1 MNAPP
6 MNVIRFDHVTLAHG
20 KRKILSDVSLS
31 VPDGAFVGLLG
42 ANGAGKTTLLRA
54 ILGLMKPQAGRI
66 TVLGREPRR
75 GNPLI
80 GYLPQM
86 RRLTPPPGLTGHD
99 LVLGAVS
106 GHRWGWPLASGAER
120 KAAWAALDHAG
131 AADLA
136 RAPFAELSGGERQRV
151 LIAQALIGEP
161 KLLLLD
167 EPLISLDAGHQ
178 RAMVDLVRD
187 IGRKL
192 GIAVLFCSHEINP
205 LLDAVDSVL
214 YLGNGQAA
222 MGSVDEVITAPV
234 LSRLYNAPITVL
246 RVEGRIFVMA
256 DGIEMERGA
265 HVHDDHAHHHGDAHH
280 DHADDHADD
289 HANDHV

>member
-1 MNAPP
+1 MNA
-6 MNVIRFDHVTLAHG
+6 VEFDRATLAHG
-20 KRKILSDVSLS
+20 KRQVLADVSFS

-54 ILGLMKPQAGRI
+54 ILGLMKPQAGKI
-66 TVLGREPRR
+66 AVLGREPGR

-86 RRLTPPPGLTGHD
+86 RRLAPHPGLTGYD

-106 GHRWGWPLASGAER
+106 GHRWGWPVASAAER
-120 KAAWAALDHAG
+120 KAAWEALDRAG
-131 AADLA
+131 ASNLA
-136 RAPFAELSGGERQRV
+136 RAPLAELSGGERQRI

-187 IGRKL
+187 ISRRSGT
-192 GIAVLFCSHEINP
+192 AVLFCSHEINP
-205 LLDAVDSVL
+205 LLEAVDSVL

-246 RVEGRIFVMA
+246 RAKGRIFVMA
-256 DGIEMERGA
+256 GGIEMERGA
-265 HVHDDHAHHHGDAHH
+265 HIH
-280 DHADDHADD
+280 DHAGHSLHDH
-289 HANDHV
+289 DHV

>member
-1 MNAPP
+1 

-20 KRKILSDVSLS
+20 KRKILSDVSFS

-42 ANGAGKTTLLRA
+42 GNGAGKTTLLRA
-54 ILGLMKPQAGRI
+54 VLGLMKPQAGRI
-66 TVLGREPRR
+66 AVLGREPGR
-75 GNPLI
+75 GDPMI

-86 RRLTPPPGLTGHD
+86 RRLDPHPGLTGYD
-99 LVLGAVS
+99 LVLGAAG
-106 GHRWGWPLASGAER
+106 GHRWGWPVASAAER
-120 KAAWAALDHAG
+120 EAAWAALDLAG

-136 RAPFAELSGGERQRV
+136 RRPIARLSGGERQRI
-151 LIAQALIGEP
+151 LIAQALIGQP

-178 RAMVDLVRD
+178 RAMVDLVRNVS
-187 IGRKL
+187 RRL

-214 YLGNGQAA
+214 YLGSGQAA

-234 LSRLYNAPITVL
+234 LSRLYNAPINVL
-246 RVEGRIFVMA
+246 RAKGRIFVMA
-256 DGIEMERGA
+256 DGIEMESGA
-265 HVHDDHAHHHGDAHH
+265 HIHDGHANHHGDAHNHH
-280 DHADDHADD
+280 DH
-289 HANDHV
+289 V

>member
-1 MNAPP
+1 MNAA
-6 MNVIRFDHVTLAHG
+6 MNVIEFDYVTLAHG

-54 ILGLMKPQAGRI
+54 ILGLLKPQAGRI
-66 TVLGREPRR
+66 SVLGREPSR

-80 GYLPQM
+80 GYMPQT
-86 RRLTPPPGLTGHD
+86 RRLPLHSGLTGYD
-99 LVLGAVS
+99 LVLGAAG
-106 GHRWGWPLASGAER
+106 GHRWGWPVASAAER
-120 KAAWAALDHAG
+120 EAAWQALELAG
-131 AADLA
+131 AAELA
-136 RAPFAELSGGERQRV
+136 QRPLVQLSDGERQRI

-178 RAMVDLVRD
+178 RAMVDLVRNVS
-187 IGRKL
+187 REL

-222 MGSVDEVITAPV
+222 MGSVDEVITTPV
-234 LSRLYNAPITVL
+234 LSRLYDAPINVL
-246 RVEGRIFVMA
+246 RADGRIFVMA
-256 DGIEMERGA
+256 DGVEMECDA
-265 HVHDDHAHHHGDAHH
+265 HSHDAHTHDHGDAHAH
-280 DHADDHADD
+280 
-289 HANDHV
+289 NV